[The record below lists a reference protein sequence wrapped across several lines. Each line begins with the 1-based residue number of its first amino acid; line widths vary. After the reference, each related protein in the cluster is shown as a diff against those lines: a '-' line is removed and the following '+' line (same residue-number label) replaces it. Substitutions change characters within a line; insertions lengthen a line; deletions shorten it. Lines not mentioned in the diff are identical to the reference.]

1 MAELLATYTIR
12 KSGLWNTRHEIT
24 GPEGKL
30 GVLSMR
36 RNGWGMVVSGV
47 YQPEKGEVLSL
58 RRDPGILRG
67 QFSLWTEGRE
77 WLGSSLRSRFFRR
90 EIAFSTGNKPFRLLP
105 LAGFG
110 KGWRMLAPK
119 TGEMARLIPGFL
131 GRKTRLEV
139 YRRVDTELWIFAYF
153 VGSQAM
159 AETWWPSRAD
169 EGESDSVPTSAPSA
183 PPSPPGSAPSS
194 KA

>member
-12 KSGLWNTRHEIT
+12 KSGLWNTTHEIS

-30 GVLSMR
+30 GVLTMR
-36 RNGWGMVVSGV
+36 RNGLGMVVSGA
-47 YQPEKGEVLSL
+47 YRPEKGEVLL
-58 RRDPGILRG
+58 FRRDPGILRG

-77 WLGSSLRSRFFRR
+77 WLGSSLRSSFLRR

-105 LAGFG
+105 LASFG

-119 TGEMARLIPGFL
+119 TGELARLIPGFL

-139 YRRVDTELWIFAYF
+139 FRRVDTELWVFAYF
-153 VGSQAM
+153 VGSQASW
-159 AETWWPSRAD
+159 ETWWPGRAD
-169 EGESDSVPTSAPSA
+169 DGESDSVPTPSGA
-183 PPSPPGSAPSS
+183 S